1 MKANY
6 DVYMCREKSEL
17 QKMIEIN
24 ERNTRKQWEFMR
36 ENIRAWCIANPMV
49 IKTKSPN

>member
-1 MKANY
+1 MKATH

-24 ERNTRKQWEFMR
+24 ERNWCKQWEAMR
-36 ENIRAWCIANPMV
+36 EDIRAWCIANPMV